1 MNNPVKDPLDELFS
15 SLNDLV
21 QESPSPAFVQDLE
34 ARLDALEKKRRKPL
48 LIWWFFSAL
57 GAVLFSGSYFLFFSN
72 HAANQGQQHAENK
85 NNTSAQAMT

>member
-48 LIWWFFSAL
+48 LIPIFCFSPIM
-57 GAVLFSGSYFLFFSN
+57 
-72 HAANQGQQHAENK
+72 QQTKGNS
-85 NNTSAQAMT
+85 TPRIRTIPQLRP

>member
-34 ARLDALEKKRRKPL
+34 ARLDALEKKRHH
-48 LIWWFFSAL
+48 F
-57 GAVLFSGSYFLFFSN
+57 VVTLFNY
-72 HAANQGQQHAENK
+72 H
-85 NNTSAQAMT
+85 